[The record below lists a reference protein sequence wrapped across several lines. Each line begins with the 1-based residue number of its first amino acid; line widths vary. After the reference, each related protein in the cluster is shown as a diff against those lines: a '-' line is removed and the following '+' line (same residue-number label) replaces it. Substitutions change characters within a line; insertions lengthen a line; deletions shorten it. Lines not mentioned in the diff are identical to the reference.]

1 MLIASFAEV
10 ISIGAV
16 LPFLGVL
23 VAPEHIFENPIMNF
37 IAQSWEI
44 ASANQMAF
52 LLTIAFALAAV
63 ISGIIRIVLLWL
75 NSKLAFATGSDL
87 SIEVYRRSLYQ
98 SYQLHM
104 SRNSSDLISTIT
116 NKVNGVVFGV
126 LLPLVTLV
134 SSIVLLLAISI
145 ALIVIDP
152 IVALIS
158 GVTFGLSYAFITWIT
173 RQRLRLNS
181 HRIAKEQTQVI
192 KALQEGLGGIRDVL
206 LDGTQHFYC
215 NIYRK
220 ADHPL
225 KLAQANNIFIGG
237 CPRPAIEALG
247 MVLIAIFAYSLSSK
261 PGGVASSLPVLGAL
275 ALGTQRLL
283 PLLQQIYSSWASIT
297 GNQFSLEDTLKLLD
311 QPLEKYLPIDSKT
324 QFHFERDIQF
334 TGVNFRYSD
343 NSPFVLENF
352 NLSIPKGSRVGFV
365 GVTGSGKSTAFDIL
379 MGLLTPTKGYIVVD
393 GQPLNK
399 IHLRSWQQT
408 IAHVPQNIFIA
419 DATLAE
425 NIAFGIAPDDIDF
438 DRVRLAAQKAQ
449 IDDFIQKLPEGY
461 KAVAGERGVRL
472 SGGQKQRIG
481 IARALY
487 KQASVILFDEA
498 TSALDN
504 LTEKSVMD
512 SIEGFNRDVTIIL
525 IAHRLSTIR
534 HCDIIVE
541 LAHGHVVAQGTYD
554 QLLESS
560 PSFFKMVGQT
570 KYQ

>member
-1 MLIASFAEV
+1 MILASFAEV

-16 LPFLGVL
+16 LPFLAVL
-23 VAPEHIFENPIMNF
+23 VAPEHIFDKPILKY
-37 IAQSWEI
+37 IAQACGITSI
-44 ASANQMAF
+44 DQMVF
-52 LLTIAFALAAV
+52 LLTIAFAFAAV
-63 ISGIIRIVLLWL
+63 IAGIIRILLLWL
-75 NSKLAFATGSDL
+75 NSKVAFASGADL
-87 SIEVYRRSLYQ
+87 SMEAYRRSLYQ

-134 SSIVLLLAISI
+134 SSIILLFAITI
-145 ALIVIDP
+145 ALILIDP

-158 GVTFGLSYAFITWIT
+158 GLCFGLSYALITWVT
-173 RQRLRLNS
+173 RKRLRVNS

-206 LDGTQHFYC
+206 LDGTQHYYC
-215 NIYRK
+215 NIYKK

-225 KLAQANNIFIGG
+225 KLAQANNIFISG

-247 MVLIAIFAYSLSSK
+247 MVIIAMLAYTLSSK
-261 PGGVASSLPVLGAL
+261 LGGVASSLPVLGAL

-283 PLLQQIYSSWASIT
+283 PLLQQIYSAWASIT
-297 GNQFSLEDTLKLLD
+297 GNQSSLEDTLKLLD
-311 QPLEKYLPIDSKT
+311 LPLEKYLPIDSK
-324 QFHFERDIQF
+324 FHFRLERDIQF
-334 TGVNFRYSD
+334 VAVNFRYSD
-343 NSPFVLENF
+343 NGPWVLEDF
-352 NLSIPKGSRVGFV
+352 NLSIPKGSRVAFV

-379 MGLLTPTKGYIVVD
+379 MGLLKPTKGCLLVD

-399 IHLRSWQQT
+399 VHLRSWQQS

-425 NIAFGIAPDDIDF
+425 NIAFGISSDDLDL

-461 KAVAGERGVRL
+461 KAYAGDRGVRL

-481 IARALY
+481 IARAFY
-487 KQASVILFDEA
+487 KKASLILFDEA

-512 SIEGFNRDVTIIL
+512 AIEGFNRDVTVLL

-541 LAHGHVVAQGTYD
+541 IANGRVVAQGTYD
-554 QLLESS
+554 ELLDRS
-560 PSFFKMVGQT
+560 PSFFKMVGQN